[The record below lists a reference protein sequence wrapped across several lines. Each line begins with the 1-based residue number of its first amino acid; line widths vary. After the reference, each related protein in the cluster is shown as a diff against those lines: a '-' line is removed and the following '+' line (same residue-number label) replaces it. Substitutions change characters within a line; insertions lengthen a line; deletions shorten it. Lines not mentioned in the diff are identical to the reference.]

1 MCHRTKQRR
10 IRERYSAIRP
20 LVHRHSARRVRLL
33 PTSCPEIETRCSWAV
48 QSHETRRCRSGFET
62 QGSFSA
68 IRFRRTSQGGHR
80 ARRARLAFRRPR
92 KQPAV
97 SPVPAG
103 AINPEHDRCR
113 HLSKERL
120 QVECCAANHGA
131 AATSA
136 CLRFAGSNQATR

>member
-10 IRERYSAIRP
+10 IRERHSAIRP
-20 LVHRHSARRVRLL
+20 LVHRHWARRVQLL
-33 PTSCPEIETRCSWAV
+33 LTSRPEIETRCSGAV
-48 QSHETRRCRSGFET
+48 QSLEMRWRHSGFET
-62 QGSFSA
+62 QDSSCA
-68 IRFRRTSQGGHR
+68 IRFRRTSRGGHR
-80 ARRARLAFRRPR
+80 ARRARLAFRRLR

-120 QVECCAANHGA
+120 QLECCVANHGG
-131 AATSA
+131 AATAA
-136 CLRFAGSNQATR
+136 CFRFAGPNQATR